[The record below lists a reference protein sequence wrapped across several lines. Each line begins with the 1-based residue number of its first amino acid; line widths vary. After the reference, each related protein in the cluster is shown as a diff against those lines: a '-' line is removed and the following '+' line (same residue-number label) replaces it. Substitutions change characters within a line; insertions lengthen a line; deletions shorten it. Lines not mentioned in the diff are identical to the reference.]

1 MSALPVPR
9 SPAEF
14 PHSPLSAVLRQP
26 MLLGLFLPLQ
36 SGGWSASTAPRGTDW
51 SFDYNSRLTLQAEA
65 LGFDLA
71 FGLAQWVGKGGHG
84 GAMQYREQ
92 SIDSFMATA
101 ALCGL
106 TSRILLIST
115 LHVLYGP
122 WHPLHLAKFGAT
134 LDHISK
140 GRWGINLVTGHLAYE
155 APMFGMERA
164 EHDRRYAMADEF
176 SRIAEGF
183 WAAEGNL
190 DYQGEFWRTTGAYV
204 TPKPLYG
211 RPILVNATGSPA
223 GMAYAARHSD
233 IVFTPSP
240 GGTGIDEALPALPA
254 HNARIQAAAA
264 EAGRSVR
271 ILINPTVVCRDTEQ
285 EAWDYYRAIVA
296 GADDGAVDGFIA
308 RGAVSDAQG
317 WKKDRLREHR
327 IVGGNLV
334 LVGSPQQIV
343 DQFLALQATGI
354 GGVQL
359 SFFDFE
365 PDLAHFGQK
374 VLPLM
379 KQAGLRL

>member
-1 MSALPVPR
+1 MSELPVPR

-14 PHSPLSAVLRQP
+14 PDSPLSTVLRQP
-26 MLLGLFLPLQ
+26 LLLGLFLPLQ
-36 SGGWSASTAPRGTDW
+36 SGGWSASTLPRGTDW
-51 SFDYNSRLTLQAEA
+51 SFDYNARLTLQAEA

-71 FGLAQWVGKGGHG
+71 FGLAQWIGKGGHG
-84 GAMQYREQ
+84 GAMRYREQ
-92 SIDSFMATA
+92 SLDSFMATA

-155 APMFGMERA
+155 APMFGMQRQ
-164 EHDRRYAMADEF
+164 EHDQRYAMADEF
-176 SRIAEGF
+176 SRIAEAF
-183 WAAEGNL
+183 WAADDNL
-190 DYQGEFWRTTGAYV
+190 EFTGKYWQTTGAYV

-223 GMAYAARHSD
+223 GMDYAARHSD

-240 GGTGIDEALPALPA
+240 GGTAIEDAVAVLPQ
-254 HNARIQAAAA
+254 HNARIQAAALA
-264 EAGRSVR
+264 AGRQVR
-271 ILINPTVVCRDTEQ
+271 ILINPTVICRDTEK
-285 EAWDYYRAIVA
+285 EARDYYRAIVDA
-296 GADDGAVDGFIA
+296 ADDGAVDGFIA

-334 LVGSPQQIV
+334 LVGTPAQIV
-343 DQFLALQATGI
+343 DQFAALQRTGI

-359 SFFDFE
+359 SFYDFE
-365 PDLAHFGQK
+365 ADLAHFGAQ

-379 KQAGLRL
+379 RQAGQRL